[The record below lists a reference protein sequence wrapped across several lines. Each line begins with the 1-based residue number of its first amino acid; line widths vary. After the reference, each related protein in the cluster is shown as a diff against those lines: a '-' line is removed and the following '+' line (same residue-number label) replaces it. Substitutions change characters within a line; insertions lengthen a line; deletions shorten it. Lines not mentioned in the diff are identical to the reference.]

1 MPAEN
6 LAAIFEMYLNVTTTI
21 SNDQMYQVVGAKE

>member
-1 MPAEN
+1 MSAED
-6 LAAIFEMYLNVTTTI
+6 LASIFKKYLTVTAMI